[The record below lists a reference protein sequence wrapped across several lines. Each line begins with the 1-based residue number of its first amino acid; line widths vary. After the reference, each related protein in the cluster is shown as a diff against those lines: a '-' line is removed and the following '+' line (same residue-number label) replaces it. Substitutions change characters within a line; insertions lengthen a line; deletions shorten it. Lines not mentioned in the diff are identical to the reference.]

1 MTVWIDLESSRAT
14 EFDENEFEVVLLFS
28 LSGLTL
34 SLCLFRLLD
43 GAFALSLA
51 G

>member
-1 MTVWIDLESSRAT
+1 MAVWIDLQPSGAT

-34 SLCLFRLLD
+34 SLYLFCLL
-43 GAFALSLA
+43 GEAFTLSLV

>member
-1 MTVWIDLESSRAT
+1 VTVWIDSEPSRAT
-14 EFDENEFEVVLLFS
+14 EFDENDFEVVLLFS

-34 SLCLFRLLD
+34 SLFLFRLL
-43 GAFALSLA
+43 GEAFALSL

>member
-1 MTVWIDLESSRAT
+1 VAVWIDLQPSRAT

-34 SLCLFRLLD
+34 SLCLFRLL
-43 GAFALSLA
+43 GEAFTLSLS
-51 G
+51 